1 MALDYLGPLK
11 VHDEVKKRVSLKV
24 WVLVYCCRSTR
35 AVCLLAVSGYS
46 TDDFLVRHRE
56 FVSRHGTPQTLVSDM
71 GTSLVKAGMILENE
85 SNPLVNLDWKK
96 IVASNRTTNW
106 IFTEIGC
113 QWRNGLSESMVKATK
128 KCLKTAVPNDNELT
142 YSELVTLLAEI
153 SYTINCRPIGVFG
166 GNDQSDEIQ
175 PLTPNQLLLGRSSFD
190 SKAPVYD
197 LSTSLPKRVVYIKS
211 LLDKWWTMWYQQVFP
226 HLIPCKKWR
235 TKGRNLEVGDVCLLY
250 YPGALTGKYKL
261 VRVVEVH
268 PDPSG
273 LVRTVTIKY
282 KKRMKREKE
291 HQISKKSMVH
301 ERVGVQRLIL
311 IQPMSEQ
318 MFRST
323 TPQQ

>member
-1 MALDYLGPLK
+1 M
-11 VHDEVKKRVSLKV
+11 
-24 WVLVYCCRSTR
+24 LVYCCRSTR

-56 FVSRHGTPQTLVSDM
+56 FVSRHGTPQTLVSDR
-71 GTSLVKAGMILENE
+71 GTSLLKAGMILENE

-175 PLTPNQLLLGRSSFD
+175 PLNP
-190 SKAPVYD
+190 
-197 LSTSLPKRVVYIKS
+197 TSV
-211 LLDKWWTMWYQQVFP
+211 
-226 HLIPCKKWR
+226 
-235 TKGRNLEVGDVCLLY
+235 
-250 YPGALTGKYKL
+250 
-261 VRVVEVH
+261 
-268 PDPSG
+268 
-273 LVRTVTIKY
+273 
-282 KKRMKREKE
+282 REK
-291 HQISKKSMVH
+291 
-301 ERVGVQRLIL
+301 
-311 IQPMSEQ
+311 
-318 MFRST
+318 
-323 TPQQ
+323 

>member
-1 MALDYLGPLK
+1 M
-11 VHDEVKKRVSLKV
+11 
-24 WVLVYCCRSTR
+24 
-35 AVCLLAVSGYS
+35 
-46 TDDFLVRHRE
+46 
-56 FVSRHGTPQTLVSDM
+56 SDRD
-71 GTSLVKAGMILENE
+71 TSLVKAGMILENA
-85 SNPLVNLDWKK
+85 SNPLANLDWKK

-197 LSTSLPKRVVYIKS
+197 LSTSLPKRVAYIRS

-235 TKGRNLEVGDVCLLY
+235 NKARNLEVGDVCLLY

-268 PDPSG
+268 PDPSDLSG
-273 LVRTVTIKY
+273 QSLSSIK
-282 KKRMKREKE
+282 R
-291 HQISKKSMVH
+291 
-301 ERVGVQRLIL
+301 G
-311 IQPMSEQ
+311 
-318 MFRST
+318 
-323 TPQQ
+323 